1 MAAQPPSQ
9 TLPVHAE
16 DCSSTSIAKKIRF
29 HKAMLAVARQSEDS
43 QEARDEVERHEAE
56 LTRLAAEE
64 KAQLP
69 VESRL
74 RSLLDRVRHRE
85 KTASVAELKVS
96 ELSTRLD
103 EARKVA
109 EDARSALEADRRE
122 LSQLQASMA
131 TPQQSKE
138 PVSTDAA
145 AALRDLLAAVRTVAA
160 GDGDHRQQLQAAAD
174 AAEQLA
180 NPKGGGTF
188 PFTEG
193 HGQKRDAQASQETVV
208 GTQELSPED
217 ADFLMKELEE
227 ASSPDA
233 ALGARQGPGK

>member
-85 KTASVAELKVS
+85 KTASVVELKVS

-180 NPKGGGTF
+180 KPKGAAI
-188 PFTEG
+188 PSTEG
-193 HGQKRDAQASQETVV
+193 QGQKRDVQASQETVV